1 MEEKIIEAIYNVYCE
16 IGYLISESEEK
27 GFVFY
32 PHKYNKR
39 GEIRPQKGMLAKIER
54 ARKKR
59 QGDSPVKD
67 PVTGEVYGPKDEIPG
82 PKPTSYQA
90 RSGSKA

>member
-27 GFVFY
+27 DFVFY

-54 ARKKR
+54 ERRKR
-59 QGDSPVKD
+59 QGGASVKD
-67 PVTGEVYGPKDEIPG
+67 AEGNIIGPRHPLPG
-82 PKPTSYQA
+82 SRPTSSQA